1 MYKITESKSLIE
13 CNNVIEER
21 WSGDI
26 AIIGTDEGFAHIV
39 WTRRFMGPNWFLM
52 QTLSYSTIDSSCRIA
67 PPQDLLP
74 GIPLSDGKYWG
85 IDMDIRDSEILV
97 SGYHR
102 DVFSGGSLED
112 ETNIFLLHS
121 ESPLSSDDWSL
132 QTGIIRDI
140 DADPSQIDS
149 VSIEFGHDEAHILYQ
164 TIRNDTTGKDRL
176 GVWYS
181 HGKIG
186 QETWA
191 YRKAVGDESAL
202 PMLTVLEDDDGDTLV
217 SLWRE
222 GDPQDSELVV
232 FVTDSNFRT
241 NGGMETRIPAR
252 GMAGIGLVE
261 SERGIQ
267 VIFDRVGASGPQLEY
282 GLIDVDDGWIGLSDT
297 LVRGQYKSMD
307 RSEDSGETMMIVSAS
322 DGRWQIRTLIDDG
335 SSTRGGSLSDQLRS
349 SLGLDK
355 ESFEILVIGVALAV
369 LILGM
374 VTLVGLSA
382 QGVRWVGRRGSID
395 KDSSV
400 VMEDDVVD
408 LIGGTDFSI
417 GSDEVEIVRDMGDE
431 APLSGRDSRRARRE
445 RRNPEGD
452 ELLGSNGSETIEAP
466 LEIPIPGI
474 PLAPQI
480 ADRVTC
486 SVCGSR
492 FATEPGAKSTKCPV
506 CGSKID
512 L

>member
-1 MYKITESKSLIE
+1 
-13 CNNVIEER
+13 
-21 WSGDI
+21 
-26 AIIGTDEGFAHIV
+26 
-39 WTRRFMGPNWFLM
+39 MGPNWFLM

-112 ETNIFLLHS
+112 ETNIFLIHS

-140 DADPSQIDS
+140 EADPSQVDS
-149 VSIEFGHDEAHILYQ
+149 LSVEFGHEQAHILYQ

-202 PMLTVLEDDDGDTLV
+202 PMLTVIEDDDGDTLV

-232 FVTDSNFRT
+232 FVTDSNFMT
-241 NGGMETRIPAR
+241 NSGMETRIPAR
-252 GMAGIGLVE
+252 GMAGIGVVE

-267 VIFDRVGASGPQLEY
+267 VLFDRVGASGPQVEY
-282 GLIDVDDGWIGLSDT
+282 GLIDVDGGWIGLSDA

-307 RSEDSGETMMIVSAS
+307 RSEDSGETMMIVSSS
-322 DGRWQIRTLIDDG
+322 DGWQIRTLIDDG
-335 SSTRGGSLSDQLRS
+335 SSRQGGSLSDQLRS
-349 SLGLDK
+349 SLGLDQ

-395 KDSSV
+395 KDASV

-408 LIGGTDFSI
+408 LVGGEDISI
-417 GSDEVEIVRDMGDE
+417 GSDEVEIVHDE
-431 APLSGRDSRRARRE
+431 DEVVAVSGRDSRRE
-445 RRNPEGD
+445 RRNKRKSEKEGP
-452 ELLGSNGSETIEAP
+452 LGDDDSETIEP
-466 LEIPIPGI
+466 MLEMPNPDS
-474 PLAPQI
+474 PLASPVAVQ
-480 ADRVTC
+480 VTC
-486 SVCGSR
+486 SGCGSR
-492 FATEPGAKSTKCPV
+492 FATEPGIVSMKCPV
-506 CGSKID
+506 CGSRIG

>member
-1 MYKITESKSLIE
+1 
-13 CNNVIEER
+13 
-21 WSGDI
+21 
-26 AIIGTDEGFAHIV
+26 
-39 WTRRFMGPNWFLM
+39 MGPNWFLM

-102 DVFSGGSLED
+102 DVFSGGSLKD
-112 ETNIFLLHS
+112 ETNIFLIHS
-121 ESPLSSDDWSL
+121 EGPLSSDDWTL
-132 QTGIIRDI
+132 RTGIIKDI
-140 DADPSQIDS
+140 DADPYQIDPIS
-149 VSIEFGHDEAHILYQ
+149 VEFGHDQAHILYQ

-181 HGKIG
+181 HGMID

-191 YRKAVGDESAL
+191 YRKAVGDESAI
-202 PMLTVLEDDDGDTLV
+202 PMLTVIEDDDGDTLV

-232 FVTDSNFRT
+232 FVTDSNFMT
-241 NGGMETRIPAR
+241 NGQMETRIPAR
-252 GMAGIGLVE
+252 GMAGIGVVE

-267 VIFDRVGASGPQLEY
+267 VLFDRVGASGPQVEY
-282 GLIDVDDGWIGLSDT
+282 GLIDVDSGWIGLSDT

-307 RSEDSGETMMIVSAS
+307 RSEDSGETMMVVSSS
-322 DGRWQIRTLIDDG
+322 DGWQIRTLIDDG
-335 SSTRGGSLSDQLRS
+335 SSRRGGSLSDQLRS
-349 SLGLDK
+349 SLGLDQ

-382 QGVRWVGRRGSID
+382 QGARWVGRRGSID
-395 KDSSV
+395 KDASV

-408 LIGGTDFSI
+408 LVGETDLSI
-417 GSDEVEIVRDMGDE
+417 GSDEIEVVQDDSNDE
-431 APLSGRDSRRARRE
+431 TGKNGRDSRRARRD
-445 RRNPEGD
+445 RRNSEEDG
-452 ELLGSNGSETIEAP
+452 LLDTAGSGAIEAE
-466 LEIPIPGI
+466 LEIQMPDYPMAPPISG
-474 PLAPQI
+474 Q
-480 ADRVTC
+480 VTC
-486 SVCGSR
+486 PGCKSR
-492 FATEPGAKSTKCPV
+492 FATEPGVVSMKCPV
-506 CGSKID
+506 CGSKIG